1 MNKILLPYI
10 SGVKYKV
17 KQFYVFEDER
27 EIAMLLEGRSKPAWY
42 VFTTN
47 AVSENNI
54 DNGSEN
60 YKLLFNKYDAG
71 LEVVQ
76 YPAGDEYFYSVTTD
90 KGDVIKINLSG
101 DFNITSFDV
110 KGEMNR
116 AVTVSHGDAS
126 YPFVEPK
133 LYSPKKGSAVKVLG
147 DFMICKDLNNSP
159 DEKNCGS
166 ARSGVD
172 AVVQEIRTIESQ
184 QFVKISPEKDPNLV
198 LWTIIENVQ
207 PVN

>member
-60 YKLLFNKYDAG
+60 NKLLFNKYDAG

-76 YPAGDEYFYSVTTD
+76 YPAGDDYFYSVTTD
-90 KGDVIKINLSG
+90 KGDLIKINLSG

-133 LYSPKKGSAVKVLG
+133 LSSPKKGSALKVLG

-172 AVVQEIRTIESQ
+172 AVYR
-184 QFVKISPEKDPNLV
+184 K
-198 LWTIIENVQ
+198 
-207 PVN
+207 